1 MSFQQY
7 INNYLNNINNR
18 LYIDFIYDYIFYFM
32 NIIHELYI
40 KMYNNVFHIDSNNVK
55 INTHDDIYK
64 FLNYITNKWKN
75 NNINNIELGSEIINL
90 YNKYSD
96 NIIMKDNKDDNK
108 DETELHMKYYSLGW
122 YIYQMINNK

>member
-7 INNYLNNINNR
+7 INNHVNHVNNK
-18 LYIDFIYDYIFYFM
+18 LYIDVIYDYIFYFM
-32 NIIHELYI
+32 NIVHELYI
-40 KMYNNVFHIDSNNVK
+40 KMYNNIFHIHSNNVK
-55 INTHDDIYK
+55 INTHDNIYK
-64 FLNYITNKWKN
+64 FLNDITNKWKN

-96 NIIMKDNKDDNK
+96 NIIMNDNKNDNK
-108 DETELHMKYYSLGW
+108 DEIEIHMKYYSLGW